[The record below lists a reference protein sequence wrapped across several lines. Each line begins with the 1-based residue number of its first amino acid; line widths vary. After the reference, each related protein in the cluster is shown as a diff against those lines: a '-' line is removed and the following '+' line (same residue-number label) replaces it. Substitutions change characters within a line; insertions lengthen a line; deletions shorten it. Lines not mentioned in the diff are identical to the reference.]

1 MQKIEKSVIIK
12 YLRKAGIGP
21 ARPRK
26 AQVFIRNMLKTEK
39 KQKVIKSA
47 QTHDT
52 DTGSPEVQI
61 AVLTEQIAK
70 LLEHLE
76 THKKDVHS
84 KRGLLKMVM
93 KRKKLLNY
101 LKGESV
107 ERFEKISKK
116 IGLK

>member
-1 MQKIEKSVIIK
+1 
-12 YLRKAGIGP
+12 
-21 ARPRK
+21 
-26 AQVFIRNMLKTEK
+26 MLKTEK
-39 KQKVIKSA
+39 KQKIIKGVK
-47 QTHDT
+47 THDT

-61 AVLTEQIAK
+61 AVLTEQIEK
-70 LLEHLE
+70 LLQHLDS
-76 THKKDVHS
+76 HKKDFHS

-101 LKGESV
+101 LKSESV

>member
-1 MQKIEKSVIIK
+1 M
-12 YLRKAGIGP
+12 GP

-26 AQVFIRNMLKTEK
+26 AQVFIENMLKTEK
-39 KQKVIKSA
+39 KQKIIKGV

-61 AVLTEQIAK
+61 AVLTEQIEK
-70 LLEHLE
+70 LLQHLDS
-76 THKKDVHS
+76 HKKDFHS

-101 LKGESV
+101 LKSESV